1 MIVNQQTFIFFCQR
15 IIFIY
20 YKRYIMKTLNEQISR
35 IKQIMNINEDESN
48 MMALLQQD
56 TEAFNQEADEEL
68 TVQEYKEISCEAQ
81 SDQAPAVQVGPEIE
95 QKFGQEGKSKI
106 AQIVEAMK
114 KATPD
119 QLKQEKRKIKEAMAS
134 KDEMQEQAA
143 LSTTMVFGV
152 SLGWALFIAM
162 SAIILGFIIYYL
174 VKSWLRNNPDRR
186 RNCTDPIF

>member
-1 MIVNQQTFIFFCQR
+1 
-15 IIFIY
+15 
-20 YKRYIMKTLNEQISR
+20 MKTLNEQISR

-81 SDQAPAVQVGPEIE
+81 SDQAPAIEVGPEIE

-119 QLKQEKRKIKEAMAS
+119 QLKEEKRKIKQALAS
-134 KDEMQEQAA
+134 KNSGEMKEQEFLA
-143 LSTTMVFGV
+143 SSMIFGV
-152 SLGWALFIAM
+152 SVGWALFIAA
-162 SAIILGFIIYYL
+162 SAIILGFIVYYL

-186 RNCTDPIF
+186 RNCSDPIY

>member
-1 MIVNQQTFIFFCQR
+1 
-15 IIFIY
+15 
-20 YKRYIMKTLNEQISR
+20 MKTLNEQISR

-119 QLKQEKRKIKEAMAS
+119 QLKQEKRKIKEVMAS

-174 VKSWLRNNPDRR
+174 VRAWLRNNPDRR